1 MDLCDCS
8 SEPLSVVGCLVTAWP
23 MNKLRPATSLDV
35 AKLAGVSKSAV
46 SRAYNGGYVAP
57 DARQKIMEAA
67 RRLRY
72 RPNQAARSLSTNRS
86 NLIGLAI
93 TALDNQFYPELVDEL
108 SDALALAGF
117 RLVLFTTRGQADL
130 EPLLDELL
138 GFRLDGVILASTS
151 FATRVAT
158 ECADSGIPVI
168 MLNNIDM
175 GEEIAGVCTDNR
187 AGAEA
192 IAQHFIETGR
202 RQMAVIHGFDES
214 SASVERTR
222 FFTEA
227 IARAGLPYPLL
238 ANGQYTFAGTGEA
251 TRALIGGTPRPDA
264 IFCVTDLMGIAC
276 IQAVRELGFKPGR
289 DLAVAGFDN
298 AQASA
303 WPAIALTTYATP
315 LKEVVDS
322 CVSRLVAAIDGHP
335 LLARTTRLAG
345 HLVVRASSTPD

>member
-1 MDLCDCS
+1 MS
-8 SEPLSVVGCLVTAWP
+8 KP
-23 MNKLRPATSLDV
+23 LRPATSLDV

-57 DARQKIMEAA
+57 EARQRILEAA

-72 RPNQAARSLSTNRS
+72 RPNQAARSLSTRRS

-93 TALDNQFYPELVDEL
+93 TALDNQFYPEMVDEL
-108 SDALALAGF
+108 SDALALAGY

-130 EPLLDELL
+130 EPILDELL

-168 MLNNIDM
+168 MLNNVDPS
-175 GEEIAGVCTDNR
+175 EQIAGVCTDNR

-202 RQMAVIHGFDES
+202 QRTAVIHGLDES

-222 FFTEA
+222 YFTEA
-227 IARAGLPYPLL
+227 IARSGGIAPLL
-238 ANGQYTFAGTGEA
+238 VNGQYTFDGTCAA
-251 TRALIGGTPRPDA
+251 TKELLTRPDRIDA

-276 IQAVRELGFKPGR
+276 VQTVGAMGLLPGR
-289 DLAVAGFDN
+289 DVAVAGFDN

-303 WPAIALTTYATP
+303 WPAIGLTTYATP
-315 LKEVVDS
+315 LKELIDS
-322 CVSRLVAAIDGHP
+322 CVARLVAAIDGHP
-335 LLARTTRLAG
+335 LLARTTRFPGELI
-345 HLVVRASSTPD
+345 VRTSTVQS